1 MSLNESIV
9 EDAALEWFAELGYSC
24 LGAEALTPTLSQG
37 ERESYGE
44 VVLVGRLR
52 EALRRLNPTIP
63 EEAREEAMRKVLRI
77 ATPSLVQTNR
87 AFHKMLRD
95 GIPVECVR
103 QEPSPSG
110 RGRSE
115 AEGEGQRRWEIVRLI
130 DFSDV
135 RANDWLAVNQFTVIE
150 GQHNR
155 RPDIV
160 VFLNGLPLA
169 LIELKNAADEDAT
182 IWSAYAQL
190 QTYKAEI
197 PSLLAYNAA
206 LVVSDGL
213 QARMGSL
220 TANQEWF
227 KVWREIDADLPP
239 PSPQPSPSGRGKTN
253 YRGGFDFS
261 GLTEKARELRGKQP
275 PAEEL
280 LWELLRDRQLA
291 GAKFRRQHPF
301 GEYICDFFCNEAKLV
316 VECDGEP
323 HSEVARTKHDAKRD
337 AYLRSQGLTV
347 IRFENQ
353 RVLNDADSV
362 LSEIAAHLPS
372 PTGRRAGDE
381 GQQPPRQKATL
392 ELQTLI
398 YGVFDKERF
407 LKLLLHFIVFEENPD
422 TGAIH
427 KIIAGYHQFHAV
439 NAAIEETVRA
449 SGMTVESSVL
459 REEPPG
465 RHWAGKMHG
474 GKPGDRRAGVVWHT
488 QGSGKSFTMLFFAA
502 RVIREP
508 AMQNP
513 TLVVLTDRNDLDDQL
528 FGQFQR
534 CADILGQTPIQA
546 ADRAHLRELLNRA
559 SGGVIFTTLQKF
571 APLEPSL
578 RPSPSG
584 RGSEQYRGGF
594 DFSGLKAEA
603 RELRAKQ
610 TDAESLLWELLRDR
624 KLAGAKF
631 RRQHQFG
638 EYITD
643 FFCND
648 AKLVVECDGAPHA
661 TPERRKIDQKRDA
674 YLKSQGL
681 TVLRFENKRV
691 LADSEAV
698 LEEIAGHLPSTSG
711 RGAGGEGEG
720 GKAISLRRNIIVV
733 ADEAHRSQYDLI
745 DGLARHMRDTLPN
758 ATFIGFTGTPIEKT
772 DANTR
777 AVFGDYISIYD
788 IQRAV
793 ADRAT
798 VAIYYESRIAKL
810 GLNASELPKLDA
822 EFEEITEGEELTKKE
837 KLKTKWAALEAL
849 VGDPKRL
856 ALIAADLVAH
866 FEKRTEAMDGKA
878 MVVCMSRRI
887 CVDLYEAIIKLRPDW
902 ASAKDDDAE
911 AEKGKACVVKV
922 IMTGSADDGPEW
934 QPHIRNKEKRRA
946 MANRFKDSKDPFRIV
961 IVRDMWL
968 TGFDA
973 PCLHTM
979 YADKPMQGHG
989 LMQAIARV
997 NRVFRDKPG
1006 GLVVDYLGLADQLK
1020 HALANYT
1027 ESGGKGDPTYDTKQ
1041 AIAIMLEKHGIACD
1055 LLHGS
1060 DWKKAVGDGK
1070 RTLFAL
1076 PALQEHILEQE
1087 DGKTRWNQVITE
1099 LSRAFALCAAS
1110 DEATEIRDD
1119 VALFQAIQAALNKQS
1134 SNNRKTPEQID
1145 AAVRQLVSKAI
1156 TTDGQVI
1163 DVFTAAGLPKPDI
1176 SILSDGFLAEVRGLK
1191 HKNVAAELLEK
1202 LLKNELKVRSKRNLV
1217 QSQLFS
1223 EKLKKTL
1230 NAYHN
1235 RAISTMEVIEE
1246 LIKLA
1251 KELDAAT
1258 KRGEDMGLTDDEIAF
1273 YDALA
1278 ANESAVRAMGDDKL
1292 KVIAAELIT
1301 QVRKSVT
1308 IDWTLREGARA
1319 KIRVMV
1325 KRILNKYGYPPDLQE
1340 DAVKT
1345 VLQQAELLCA
1355 EWV

>member
-1 MSLNESIV
+1 MSLTESIV
-9 EDAALEWFAELGYSC
+9 EDAALTWFGELGYAV
-24 LGAEALTPTLSQG
+24 GHGPQMAPGEPAAERDSF
-37 ERESYGE
+37 GE

-52 EALRRLNPTIP
+52 VALRQLNPAIP
-63 EEAREEAMRKVLRI
+63 EEAREEALRKVLRV

-87 AFHKMLRD
+87 AFHRLLRD
-95 GIPVECVR
+95 GVDVEYARPDGSTKHDKAWLV
-103 QEPSPSG
+103 
-110 RGRSE
+110 
-115 AEGEGQRRWEIVRLI
+115 

-160 VFLNGLPLA
+160 VFVNGLPLA

-227 KVWREIDADLPP
+227 KVWRTI
-239 PSPQPSPSGRGKTN
+239 
-253 YRGGFDFS
+253 
-261 GLTEKARELRGKQP
+261 
-275 PAEEL
+275 
-280 LWELLRDRQLA
+280 
-291 GAKFRRQHPF
+291 
-301 GEYICDFFCNEAKLV
+301 
-316 VECDGEP
+316 DGEG
-323 HSEVARTKHDAKRD
+323 DAPKT
-337 AYLRSQGLTV
+337 A
-347 IRFENQ
+347 
-353 RVLNDADSV
+353 
-362 LSEIAAHLPS
+362 
-372 PTGRRAGDE
+372 
-381 GQQPPRQKATL
+381 L
-392 ELQTLI
+392 ELEVLVR
-398 YGVFDKERF
+398 GVFERQRF
-407 LKLLLHFIVFEENPD
+407 LDLLQHFIVFEENPD

-465 RHWAGKMHG
+465 RHWAGKMSG

-502 RVIREP
+502 RVIREA

-534 CADILGQTPIQA
+534 CHDILGQTPVQA
-546 ADRAHLRELLNRA
+546 ASRDKLRELLAVA
-559 SGGVIFTTLQKF
+559 SGGVVFTTIQKF
-571 APLEPSL
+571 LPEKGEKMPEL
-578 RPSPSG
+578 SP
-584 RGSEQYRGGF
+584 
-594 DFSGLKAEA
+594 
-603 RELRAKQ
+603 
-610 TDAESLLWELLRDR
+610 
-624 KLAGAKF
+624 
-631 RRQHQFG
+631 
-638 EYITD
+638 
-643 FFCND
+643 
-648 AKLVVECDGAPHA
+648 
-661 TPERRKIDQKRDA
+661 
-674 YLKSQGL
+674 
-681 TVLRFENKRV
+681 
-691 LADSEAV
+691 
-698 LEEIAGHLPSTSG
+698 
-711 RGAGGEGEG
+711 
-720 GKAISLRRNIIVV
+720 RRNIIVI

-745 DGLARHMRDTLPN
+745 DGLARHMRDALPN
-758 ATFIGFTGTPIEKT
+758 ASFIGFTGTPIEKT

-793 ADRAT
+793 ADKAT
-798 VAIYYESRIAKL
+798 VPIYYESRIAKL

-878 MVVCMSRRI
+878 MIVCMSRRI
-887 CVDLYEAIIKLRPDW
+887 CVDLYDALIKLRPDW

-934 QPHIRNKEKRRA
+934 QPHIRNKEKRRKL
-946 MANRFKDSKDPFRIV
+946 ANRFKDAQDPFRIV
-961 IVRDMWL
+961 IVRDLWL

-1055 LLHGS
+1055 MLHGS

-1070 RTLFAL
+1070 KTLFAL
-1076 PALQEHILEQE
+1076 PALQEHLLEQE

-1119 VALFQAIQAALNKQS
+1119 VALFQAIQAALNKKDS
-1134 SNNRKTPEQID
+1134 GNHKTPEQID

-1202 LLKNELKVRSKRNLV
+1202 LLKDELKVRSKRNLV

-1246 LIKLA
+1246 LIRLA

-1258 KRGEDMGLTDDEIAF
+1258 KRGENLGLTDDEVAF

-1278 ANESAVRAMGDDKL
+1278 ANESAVKAMGDDKL

-1340 DAVKT
+1340 EAVKT
-1345 VLQQAELLCA
+1345 VLHQAELLCA

>member
-9 EDAALEWFAELGYSC
+9 ENATLEWFRELGYADAHGPQ
-24 LGAEALTPTLSQG
+24 LAPGEPAAE
-37 ERESYGE
+37 RDSYVE

-52 EALRRLNPTIP
+52 EAIRRLNPAIP
-63 EEAREEAMRKVLRI
+63 EEAREDALRKVLRLG
-77 ATPSLVQTNR
+77 TPSLMQTNR
-87 AFHKMLRD
+87 AFHRMLRD
-95 GIPVECVR
+95 GVDVEYARHDGSTRHDKAWLV
-103 QEPSPSG
+103 
-110 RGRSE
+110 
-115 AEGEGQRRWEIVRLI
+115 

-135 RANDWLAVNQFTVIE
+135 RANDWQAVNQFTVIE

-160 VFLNGLPLA
+160 VFVNGLPLA

-197 PSLLAYNAA
+197 PGLLAYNAI

-213 QARMGSL
+213 QARVGSL

-227 KVWREIDADLPP
+227 KVWR
-239 PSPQPSPSGRGKTN
+239 T
-253 YRGGFDFS
+253 
-261 GLTEKARELRGKQP
+261 
-275 PAEEL
+275 
-280 LWELLRDRQLA
+280 
-291 GAKFRRQHPF
+291 
-301 GEYICDFFCNEAKLV
+301 V
-316 VECDGEP
+316 DGEQ
-323 HSEVARTKHDAKRD
+323 VAPAV
-337 AYLRSQGLTV
+337 S
-347 IRFENQ
+347 
-353 RVLNDADSV
+353 
-362 LSEIAAHLPS
+362 
-372 PTGRRAGDE
+372 
-381 GQQPPRQKATL
+381 L
-392 ELQTLI
+392 ELETLVR
-398 YGVFDKERF
+398 GVFGRERF
-407 LKLLLHFIVFEENPD
+407 LQLLQHFIVFEENPD
-422 TGAIH
+422 TGAVQ

-449 SGMTVESSVL
+449 SGMAADGEV
-459 REEPPG
+459 RDCAG
-465 RHWAGKMHG
+465 GYWAGAMHG
-474 GKPGDRRAGVVWHT
+474 GRRGDRRAGVVWHT

-534 CADILGQTPIQA
+534 CADILGQTPVQA
-546 ADRAHLRELLNRA
+546 ATRDKLRELLAVA
-559 SGGVIFTTLQKF
+559 SGGVVFTTIQKF
-571 APLEPSL
+571 LPEKGERMP
-578 RPSPSG
+578 
-584 RGSEQYRGGF
+584 
-594 DFSGLKAEA
+594 
-603 RELRAKQ
+603 ELSA
-610 TDAESLLWELLRDR
+610 
-624 KLAGAKF
+624 
-631 RRQHQFG
+631 
-638 EYITD
+638 
-643 FFCND
+643 
-648 AKLVVECDGAPHA
+648 
-661 TPERRKIDQKRDA
+661 
-674 YLKSQGL
+674 
-681 TVLRFENKRV
+681 
-691 LADSEAV
+691 
-698 LEEIAGHLPSTSG
+698 
-711 RGAGGEGEG
+711 
-720 GKAISLRRNIIVV
+720 RRNIIVI

-745 DGLARHMRDTLPN
+745 DGLARHMRDALPN
-758 ATFIGFTGTPIEKT
+758 ASFIGFTGTPIETT

-793 ADRAT
+793 ADKAT
-798 VAIYYESRIAKL
+798 VPIYYESRIAKL

-822 EFEEITEGEELTKKE
+822 EFEEITEGEELTRKE
-837 KLKTKWAALEAL
+837 ELKTKWAALEAL

-856 ALIAADLVAH
+856 GLIAADMVAH
-866 FEKRTEAMDGKA
+866 FEKRLEAMDGKA
-878 MVVCMSRRI
+878 MLVCMSRRI
-887 CVDLYEAIIKLRPDW
+887 CVDLYQALTRLRPEW
-902 ASAKDDDAE
+902 ASADGDNADT
-911 AEKGKACVVKV
+911 EKGKLCVVKV

-934 QPHIRNKEKRRA
+934 QPHIRNKDKRREL
-946 MANRFKDSKDPFRIV
+946 ANRLKDSNDPFRIV

-979 YADKPMQGHG
+979 YLDKPMQGHG

-1027 ESGGKGDPTYDTKQ
+1027 ESGGKGDPTYDMKK
-1041 AIAIMLEKHGIACD
+1041 AVALMVEKHGVACD
-1055 LLHGS
+1055 ILHGFR
-1060 DWKKAVGDGK
+1060 WTRWTTGK
-1070 RTLFAL
+1070 PAERLAL
-1076 PALQEHILEQE
+1076 IPAGQEHILRQD
-1087 DGKTRWNQVITE
+1087 DGKKRWIQVVAE

-1110 DEATEIRDD
+1110 NEATAIRDD
-1119 VALFQAIQAALNKQS
+1119 VSFFQALQAALNKQAIS
-1134 SNNRKTPEQID
+1134 YRKTPEQID

-1176 SILSDGFLAEVRGLK
+1176 GILSDGFLAEVRGLK

-1202 LLKNELKVRSKRNLV
+1202 LLKDELKVRSRRNLV
-1217 QSQLFS
+1217 QTQLFS

-1246 LIKLA
+1246 LIRLA
-1251 KELDAAT
+1251 KELDRAT
-1258 KRGEDMGLTDDEIAF
+1258 KRGQDLRLTDDEVAF

-1278 ANESAVRAMGDDKL
+1278 ANDSAVKAMGDDKL

-1301 QVRKSVT
+1301 KVRQSVT

-1325 KRILNKYGYPPDLQE
+1325 KRILNKYGYPPDLQ
-1340 DAVKT
+1340 DQAVKT
-1345 VLQQAELLCA
+1345 VLMQAELLCA
-1355 EWV
+1355 DWASGPEGDATPSARTTAQIRPPTP

>member
-1 MSLNESIV
+1 MTLTESIV
-9 EDAALEWFAELGYSC
+9 EEAALTWFGELGYTV
-24 LGAEALTPTLSQG
+24 GHGAQVAPGEAEA
-37 ERESYGE
+37 ERDSFGE
-44 VVLVGRLR
+44 VVLVARLR
-52 EALRRLNPTIP
+52 EALFRINPAIP
-63 EEAREEAMRKVLRI
+63 EDAREEAFRKVLRI
-77 ATPSLVQTNR
+77 ATPSLIQTNR
-87 AFHKMLRD
+87 AFHRMLRD
-95 GIPVECVR
+95 GVDVEYARPDGSTKHDKAWLV
-103 QEPSPSG
+103 
-110 RGRSE
+110 
-115 AEGEGQRRWEIVRLI
+115 
-130 DFSDV
+130 DFSKV
-135 RANDWLAVNQFTVIE
+135 ERNDWFAVNQFTVIE

-160 VFLNGLPLA
+160 VFVNGLPLT

-206 LVVSDGL
+206 LIVSDGL

-227 KVWREIDADLPP
+227 KVWRTI
-239 PSPQPSPSGRGKTN
+239 
-253 YRGGFDFS
+253 
-261 GLTEKARELRGKQP
+261 
-275 PAEEL
+275 
-280 LWELLRDRQLA
+280 
-291 GAKFRRQHPF
+291 
-301 GEYICDFFCNEAKLV
+301 
-316 VECDGEP
+316 DGEG
-323 HSEVARTKHDAKRD
+323 DAPKT
-337 AYLRSQGLTV
+337 A
-347 IRFENQ
+347 
-353 RVLNDADSV
+353 
-362 LSEIAAHLPS
+362 
-372 PTGRRAGDE
+372 
-381 GQQPPRQKATL
+381 L
-392 ELQTLI
+392 ELEVLVR
-398 YGVFDKERF
+398 GVFERRRF
-407 LKLLLHFIVFEENPD
+407 LDLLHHFIVFEENPD

-439 NAAIEETVRA
+439 NAAVEETVRA
-449 SGMTVESSVL
+449 SGLEHSVQ
-459 REEPPG
+459 EDPG
-465 RHWAGKMHG
+465 TYWAGRMHG

-502 RVIREP
+502 RVVRES

-534 CADILGQTPIQA
+534 CADILGQTPVQA
-546 ADRAHLRELLNRA
+546 ANREALRELLAVA
-559 SGGVIFTTLQKF
+559 SGGVVFTTIQKF
-571 APLEPSL
+571 LPEKGERMPEL
-578 RPSPSG
+578 SP
-584 RGSEQYRGGF
+584 
-594 DFSGLKAEA
+594 
-603 RELRAKQ
+603 
-610 TDAESLLWELLRDR
+610 
-624 KLAGAKF
+624 
-631 RRQHQFG
+631 
-638 EYITD
+638 
-643 FFCND
+643 
-648 AKLVVECDGAPHA
+648 
-661 TPERRKIDQKRDA
+661 
-674 YLKSQGL
+674 
-681 TVLRFENKRV
+681 
-691 LADSEAV
+691 
-698 LEEIAGHLPSTSG
+698 
-711 RGAGGEGEG
+711 
-720 GKAISLRRNIIVV
+720 RRNIIVI
-733 ADEAHRSQYDLI
+733 ADEAHRSQYALI
-745 DGLARHMRDTLPN
+745 AGLARHMRDALPN
-758 ATFIGFTGTPIEKT
+758 ASFIGFTGTPIEKT

-793 ADRAT
+793 ADKAT
-798 VAIYYESRIAKL
+798 VPIYYESRIAKL
-810 GLNASELPKLDA
+810 GLNASELPRLDS

-849 VGDPKRL
+849 VGDPKRV
-856 ALIAADLVAH
+856 ALVASDLVGH
-866 FEKRTEAMDGKA
+866 FEKRVEAMDGKA
-878 MVVCMSRRI
+878 IVVCMSRRI
-887 CVDLYEAIIKLRPDW
+887 CVDLYEALIKLRPDW

-911 AEKGKACVVKV
+911 TEAHGSCVAKV

-946 MANRFKDSKDPFRIV
+946 LANRFKDSKDPFRIV

-1027 ESGGKGDPTYDTKQ
+1027 ESGGKGAPTYDTRQ
-1041 AIAIMLEKHGIACD
+1041 AIAVMLEKHGVACD
-1055 LLHGS
+1055 ILHGFN
-1060 DWKKAVGDGK
+1060 WEKWTTGTPTE
-1070 RTLFAL
+1070 RLQL
-1076 PALQEHILEQE
+1076 IPAGQEHILEQE
-1087 DGKTRWNQVITE
+1087 DGKKRWIQVVLE

-1119 VALFQAIQAALNKQS
+1119 VSYFQALQAALSKQS
-1134 SNNRKTPEQID
+1134 HAQAKTPEQID

-1156 TTDGQVI
+1156 TTDGQII

-1202 LLKNELKVRSKRNLV
+1202 LLKDELKVRSKRNLV
-1217 QSQLFS
+1217 QSQIFS

-1246 LIKLA
+1246 LIRLA
-1251 KELDAAT
+1251 KELDAAV
-1258 KRGEDMGLTDDEIAF
+1258 KRGEDLGLTEDEIAF

-1278 ANESAVRAMGDDKL
+1278 ANENAVRAMGDDKL

-1301 QVRKSVT
+1301 KVRQSVT
-1308 IDWTLREGARA
+1308 IDWTVREGARA
-1319 KIRVMV
+1319 KIRVIV
-1325 KRILNKYGYPPDLQE
+1325 KRILSKWGYPPDLQE
-1340 DAVKT
+1340 EAVKT
-1345 VLQQAELLCA
+1345 VLMQAELLCK
-1355 EWV
+1355 EWA

>member
-1 MSLNESIV
+1 MSLTESIV
-9 EDAALEWFAELGYSC
+9 EDAALTWFGELGYAV
-24 LGAEALTPTLSQG
+24 GHGPQMAPGEPAAERDSF
-37 ERESYGE
+37 GE

-52 EALRRLNPTIP
+52 EALRQLNPAIP
-63 EEAREEAMRKVLRI
+63 EEAREEALRKVLRV

-87 AFHKMLRD
+87 AFHRLLRD
-95 GIPVECVR
+95 GVDVEYARPDGSTKHDKAWLV
-103 QEPSPSG
+103 
-110 RGRSE
+110 
-115 AEGEGQRRWEIVRLI
+115 

-160 VFLNGLPLA
+160 VFINGLPLA

-206 LVVSDGL
+206 LIVSDGL

-227 KVWREIDADLPP
+227 KVWRTIDG
-239 PSPQPSPSGRGKTN
+239 Q
-253 YRGGFDFS
+253 
-261 GLTEKARELRGKQP
+261 
-275 PAEEL
+275 
-280 LWELLRDRQLA
+280 
-291 GAKFRRQHPF
+291 
-301 GEYICDFFCNEAKLV
+301 
-316 VECDGEP
+316 
-323 HSEVARTKHDAKRD
+323 HDA
-337 AYLRSQGLTV
+337 A
-347 IRFENQ
+347 
-353 RVLNDADSV
+353 
-362 LSEIAAHLPS
+362 
-372 PTGRRAGDE
+372 PTS
-381 GQQPPRQKATL
+381 L
-392 ELQTLI
+392 ELEVLI
-398 YGVFDKERF
+398 RGVFDRQRF
-407 LKLLLHFIVFEENPD
+407 LDLLQHFIVFEENPD

-449 SGMTVESSVL
+449 SGMSESSVL

-534 CADILGQTPIQA
+534 CADILGQTPVQA
-546 ADRAHLRELLNRA
+546 ASRDKLRELLAVA
-559 SGGVIFTTLQKF
+559 SGGVVFTTIQKF
-571 APLEPSL
+571 LPEKGEKMPEL
-578 RPSPSG
+578 SP
-584 RGSEQYRGGF
+584 
-594 DFSGLKAEA
+594 
-603 RELRAKQ
+603 
-610 TDAESLLWELLRDR
+610 
-624 KLAGAKF
+624 
-631 RRQHQFG
+631 
-638 EYITD
+638 
-643 FFCND
+643 
-648 AKLVVECDGAPHA
+648 
-661 TPERRKIDQKRDA
+661 
-674 YLKSQGL
+674 
-681 TVLRFENKRV
+681 
-691 LADSEAV
+691 
-698 LEEIAGHLPSTSG
+698 
-711 RGAGGEGEG
+711 
-720 GKAISLRRNIIVV
+720 RRNIIVI

-745 DGLARHMRDTLPN
+745 DGLARHMRDALPN
-758 ATFIGFTGTPIEKT
+758 ASFIGFTGTPIEKT

-793 ADRAT
+793 ADKAT
-798 VAIYYESRIAKL
+798 VPIYYESRIAKL

-822 EFEEITEGEELTKKE
+822 EFEEITEGEEWTKKE

-849 VGDPKRL
+849 VGDPKRI

-887 CVDLYEAIIKLRPDW
+887 CVDLYEALIALRPDW

-934 QPHIRNKEKRRA
+934 QLHIRNKEKRRA

-1027 ESGGKGDPTYDTKQ
+1027 ESGGKGDQTYDTRQ
-1041 AIAIMLEKHGIACD
+1041 AIAVMLEKHGIACD
-1055 LLHGS
+1055 MLHGS

-1070 RTLFAL
+1070 KTLFAL

-1087 DGKTRWNQVITE
+1087 DGKTRWNQVITD

-1119 VALFQAIQAALNKQS
+1119 VALFQAIQAALNKKDS
-1134 SNNRKTPEQID
+1134 GNRKTPEQID

-1163 DVFTAAGLPKPDI
+1163 DVFTAAGLKKPDI
-1176 SILSDGFLAEVRGLK
+1176 GILSPQFLAEVRGLK

-1202 LLKNELKVRSKRNLV
+1202 LLKDELKVRSKRNLV

-1246 LIKLA
+1246 LIRLA
-1251 KELDAAT
+1251 KELDAASQ
-1258 KRGEDMGLTDDEIAF
+1258 RGENLGLTDDEIAF

-1278 ANESAVRAMGDDKL
+1278 ANESAVKAMGDDKL

-1340 DAVKT
+1340 EAVKT

-1355 EWV
+1355 DWV